1 MINLY
6 INMETFMENP
16 FKYSNDN
23 KRYHTWN
30 YYLKNKF
37 GQKVCKIPLYGAFT
51 CPNIDGSK
59 GVGGCVF
66 CSGRPGFE
74 IFDGKNMSIRD
85 QVQAGKIALLK
96 KWPNA
101 LFLPY
106 FQYNSGTYAA
116 LDRLKFLYQ
125 QALKCEEVVGLCI
138 ATRAD
143 CLQDDVCEYLSNLNR
158 QTNLYVELGLQTIH
172 DKTAEILNRNH
183 TYREFLVGYGKLISR
198 GIKVCVHIMNSL
210 PGETRQMMIETAR
223 EVSRLKPFGLKIH
236 MLYVTKG
243 TMLKNWYDSQKF
255 SLMSREEYINTV
267 CDQLE
272 FLSPEIVIE
281 RLTGDCLKKDLVA
294 PIWSLKKVTILNDI
308 DKELVRRNSFQ
319 GIKYMI

>member
-1 MINLY
+1 M
-6 INMETFMENP
+6 TNP

-30 YYLKNKF
+30 YYLKSKF
-37 GQKVCKIPLYGAFT
+37 GRKVCKTPVYGGFT

-74 IFDGKNMSIRD
+74 VFNGKNLSICE
-85 QVQAGKIALLK
+85 QIETGKIALSK

-106 FQYNSGTYAA
+106 FQYNSGTYEK
-116 LDRLKFLYQ
+116 LDRLKLLYE
-125 QALKCEEVVGLCI
+125 QALNCKDVVGLCV

-143 CLQDDVCEYLSNLNR
+143 CLKDDVCEYLSVLNK

-172 DKTAEILNRNH
+172 DQTAKILNRLH
-183 TYREFLVGYGKLISR
+183 TYRDFLKGYTKLISR
-198 GIKVCVHIMNSL
+198 GIKVCIHIMNSL
-210 PGETRQMMIETAR
+210 PGETPQMMLETAR
-223 EVSRLKPFGLKIH
+223 EVSKLAPFALKIH
-236 MLYVTKG
+236 MLYVEKNTI
-243 TMLKNWYDSQKF
+243 LKKWHDSKKF
-255 SLMSREEYINTV
+255 ALMSRDDYIQTV

-272 FLSPEIVIE
+272 ILSPEIVIE

-294 PIWSLKKVTILNDI
+294 PMWSLKKVTILNDI
-308 DKELVRRNSFQ
+308 DKELARRNSFQ
-319 GIKYMI
+319 GCKYTN